1 MNSKMTELKSIK
13 ESSLEYIKFL
23 TEQMRQEKNILK
35 FLKDHEKLQNE
46 NQENLSKMSLNITT
60 LEFKLNLAEDRVKSR
75 DKLSFQIGVRIW
87 LSDWFSAI
95 C

>member
-60 LEFKLNLAEDRVKSR
+60 LEFKLNLAQDRVKDR
-75 DKLSFQIGVRIW
+75 DKLSFQIAVKIW

-95 C
+95 Y

>member
-60 LEFKLNLAEDRVKSR
+60 LEFKLKLAEERVKSR
-75 DKLSFQIGVRIW
+75 DKLSFQITVKIW